1 MWTLRP
7 IHYLMVAPVHL
18 LLLALI
24 FVPALYVGWLSLTH
38 STFGGPPEFVGLA
51 NYVTL
56 LGVYCGP
63 VMRHP
68 AAPLQW
74 TPEVVAA
81 YTAEMQRAATLNQ
94 PSTGV

>member
-68 AAPLQW
+68 AAPLQ
-74 TPEVVAA
+74 AA
-81 YTAEMQRAATLNQ
+81 NFSSAI
-94 PSTGV
+94 